1 MHKILSVKDLTKWY
15 GKILAVDHLNFEIE
29 QGKVIG
35 LLGPNGSGKTTTL
48 ATILGTIK
56 PDSGSF
62 HWFNDMESKNANKKI
77 GSLIEVPYFYPYLNL
92 EKNLEIVAK
101 VRGKG
106 LNEIDKVLVMVGL
119 DSRSKSP
126 FFTLSL
132 GMKQRLALASA
143 LLGDPEVLVLDEPTN
158 GLDPEGIAEVRDII
172 IEQSRRGKTILLA
185 SHILDEVEKVCS
197 DVIILKNGK
206 AIAQGAVKD
215 LLNDK
220 QTVTISAENM
230 PELIETLL
238 GIKGVSIINKGTENI
253 TISISENLTTSMI
266 NKILVEKGV
275 MLSKIEVG
283 RKTLES
289 EFLELVKK

>member
-1 MHKILSVKDLTKWY
+1 MHITLIVNDLTKWY
-15 GKILAVDHLNFEIE
+15 GKILAVDHLNFEVE
-29 QGKVIG
+29 KGKVIG

-56 PDSGSF
+56 PDGGSF
-62 HWFNDMESKNANKKI
+62 HWFEGLETKSANKRI

-92 EKNLEIVAK
+92 EKNLEIVAR

-106 LNEIDKVLVMVGL
+106 LTEIDKALEMVGL
-119 DSRSKSP
+119 NTRSKSP
-126 FFTLSL
+126 FYTLSL

-158 GLDPEGIAEVRDII
+158 GLDPEGIAEVREVILD
-172 IEQSRRGKTILLA
+172 QSRRGKTILLA
-185 SHILDEVEKVCS
+185 SHILDEVEKVCT
-197 DVIILKNGK
+197 DVVILKNGK

-220 QTVTISAENM
+220 QTVTIGAENM
-230 PELIETLL
+230 NQLHEALASIN
-238 GIKGVSIINKGTENI
+238 GVSIINKEADAI
-253 TISISENLTTSMI
+253 TISIGEDLTTSKI
-266 NKILVEKGV
+266 NKILVEKGIE
-275 MLSKIEVG
+275 LSKIEVG

-289 EFLELVKK
+289 EFLELIKK